1 MLSGAGWVQSQHRFL
16 LQAVFF
22 REGSLEYLL
31 KKLGLRSSRF
41 GSAVMNQ
48 TSIQE
53 DVLSVLDLSQWAENP
68 ALQELWL

>member
-22 REGSLEYLL
+22 REGSL